1 MRIVVAP
8 CSRAC
13 AAASAYTGSCSS
25 SARSA
30 CGWERISARKCAPS
44 GSGNAAASGNDT
56 RFAADAD
63 AVDLEVVVEHD
74 QVGREPD
81 VEAADRGEAQHAS
94 WDGRGRLECVGEGNA
109 ELVEVSHG
117 VDHRQRAAGED
128 VVDAPHDAV
137 ADSDLGAGEQ
147 VVAV

>member
-30 CGWERISARKCAPS
+30 CGCERISARKSAPR
-44 GSGNAAASGNDT
+44 GSGNAAASGADT

-74 QVGREPD
+74 EVGGQPD
-81 VEAADRGEAQHAS
+81 VEPADGGEAEHARR
-94 WDGRGRLECVGEGNA
+94 DGGRRLE
-109 ELVEVSHG
+109 
-117 VDHRQRAAGED
+117 R
-128 VVDAPHDAV
+128 
-137 ADSDLGAGEQ
+137 
-147 VVAV
+147 

>member
-30 CGWERISARKCAPS
+30 CGCERISARKSAPS
-44 GSGNAAASGNDT
+44 GSGKAAASGNDT
-56 RFAADAD
+56 CFAADAD

-74 QVGREPD
+74 EIGRKPD
-81 VEAADRGEAQHAS
+81 VEAADRGEAEDTCR
-94 WDGRGRLECVGEGNA
+94 DGGGRLEGVGE
-109 ELVEVSHG
+109 
-117 VDHRQRAAGED
+117 
-128 VVDAPHDAV
+128 
-137 ADSDLGAGEQ
+137 
-147 VVAV
+147 